1 MTIPEKWKQV
11 PRPVK
16 LFLLQAIA
24 LFVVWKAVYL
34 LILLP
39 NRTLD
44 RPLTDV
50 ITIATVRTLNGI
62 AHLNGAAAPHE
73 YSAVPAQH
81 PKTDAA
87 GATTR
92 WEDTMDIYSHGVR
105 DLSIADACNGL
116 ELMML
121 YAGLIICLPSRPLRK
136 ALFIGAGIL
145 VIGILNT
152 IRCAG
157 LVLLFLH
164 HPDYVDFSHH
174 YLFSLLV
181 YGAIFWFWWLFS
193 RDPEFA
199 KNLKGDAAVG

>member
-1 MTIPEKWKQV
+1 MSIPQKWKQI

-16 LFLLQAIA
+16 LFLLRAIA

-44 RPLTDV
+44 RPLTNV
-50 ITIATVRTLNGI
+50 ITIAAVRSLNGI
-62 AHLNGAAAPHE
+62 SHPHE
-73 YSAVPAQH
+73 YAAIPAQH

-87 GATTR
+87 GSTTR

-121 YAGLIICLPSRPLRK
+121 YAGLILCLPSRPLRK
-136 ALFIGAGIL
+136 TLFIGAGIFM
-145 VIGILNT
+145 IGILNVL
-152 IRCAG
+152 RCAG

-181 YGAIFWFWWLFS
+181 YGAIFWLWWLFS
-193 RDPEFA
+193 KDPGFA
-199 KNLKGDAAVG
+199 KNLKGDAAIG